1 MPFIGKDWRS
11 PGEQWVKTDEGSW
24 ERLKILCFNSCHQS
38 GFHSCGESSGESDS
52 DNESSGSNDEAR
64 NNLDQCLNVS
74 SFANTTTADNVGE
87 RNSRVIQ
94 WQPPYCHITLKSTKE
109 VAGYNTISE
118 AFYKLDFCNAIRDI
132 RRFNYI
138 CKLLH
143 LLITQ
148 NLTSL
153 SGCATKVLFTLLE
166 RVAWQV
172 ASNQQNIHVLHTLLY
187 DLKKIMRKYY
197 CWGRPLGS
205 TTLWKQHLRTIEKIC
220 QMANTIEI
228 KEPEN
233 DGSKKL
239 TDLPEEL
246 IREILLR
253 LSDYKD
259 LINSGQA
266 YEVMHSLLDE
276 QHIWRQL
283 CKYHFSKLQVKQAT
297 PAYTKA
303 DGTVDW
309 EQMFHN
315 LRRKFGLKEEY
326 ADCLFLCRHCR
337 CLFWKSF
344 GHPCII
350 NQENNPPN
358 VKSPSPTNDNAHV
371 NRNNII
377 NNQGEP
383 QGEQGGQQKYLD
395 LSVPEHVPVPPQAF
409 LKFFSL

>member
-1 MPFIGKDWRS
+1 MS
-11 PGEQWVKTDEGSW
+11 
-24 ERLKILCFNSCHQS
+24 HAS

-52 DNESSGSNDEAR
+52 DNESNGSADEAR
-64 NNLDQCLNVS
+64 NNMEPLIPQPLTDNSFTNDTVTVS
-74 SFANTTTADNVGE
+74 D
-87 RNSRVIQ
+87 NSRVIQ

-118 AFYKLDFCNAIRDI
+118 AFYKLDFCNAIRDV

-220 QMANTIEI
+220 QMANTIQI
-228 KEPEN
+228 KEPED

-283 CKYHFSKLQVKQAT
+283 CKYHFTKLQVKLAT
-297 PAYTKA
+297 PAYTKS
-303 DGTVDW
+303 DGTLDW

-326 ADCLFLCRHCR
+326 ADCLFLCRYCR

-344 GHPCII
+344 GHPCFMNVEI
-350 NQENNPPN
+350 QSPN
-358 VKSPSPTNDNAHV
+358 VKSDASLV
-371 NRNNII
+371 NRNFI
-377 NNQGEP
+377 N
-383 QGEQGGQQKYLD
+383 EQEAQRVQNSQQQKYLD
-395 LSVPEHVPVPPQAF
+395 SSVPEHVPVPPQAF